1 MNPYNSYKSDFP
13 NQVHQLNV
21 SIAKNHFLLKD
32 GTIKSQVKKFD
43 INWKNYSKTGKRHLV
58 NYLIRDHFSGCY
70 YAELHPIDEMPDLKA
85 FLFRAW
91 KTKDFYEFKGI
102 PKYLILGNDIVE
114 KYPDVLNLAKNIQG
128 FDLEMAENGFSTGIR
143 SVRDWIRCIDN
154 FTWNP
159 KFSNISDFNMHSER
173 FCREFN
179 LRTNSKKAESNL
191 ERWANNNP
199 KGILID
205 NMELFYE
212 QFEK

>member
-1 MNPYNSYKSDFP
+1 
-13 NQVHQLNV
+13 
-21 SIAKNHFLLKD
+21 
-32 GTIKSQVKKFD
+32 
-43 INWKNYSKTGKRHLV
+43 
-58 NYLIRDHFSGCY
+58 
-70 YAELHPIDEMPDLKA
+70 MPDLKA

-91 KTKDFYEFKGI
+91 KTKDCYEFKGI

-114 KYPDVLNLAKNIQG
+114 KYPDVANLAKNIQG

-191 ERWANNNP
+191 ERWANNKP